1 MLDSQVLFYLIF
13 AVSALVIGMAKGGF
27 GAAFAALVTPLLAL
41 MMPVNE
47 LVVLI
52 LPFLMLADLF
62 AVGFHWKRWERR
74 LVFLLLPGALAGVA
88 IGTVFLTNVSPETL
102 RDILAATI
110 LIFTLYKVLEP
121 RLLGLFTY
129 HPHPWHGVLAG
140 GVSGFT
146 SAIANNGGPPAT
158 IYLLL
163 QDLQPRT
170 FIATSALFFF
180 ILNYI
185 KVPFYLAAGL
195 FNPRQFLQVAWLL
208 PLVPIGVWI
217 GRLFVDRAGKALYDK
232 VILAILAASAV
243 LLLLT

>member
-1 MLDSQVLFYLIF
+1 MLDSQVVFYLIF

-27 GAAFAALVTPLLAL
+27 GAAFAALATPLLAL
-41 MMPVNE
+41 VMPVNE
-47 LVVLI
+47 LVAVI

-62 AVGFHWKRWERR
+62 AVGFHWGRWERR

-88 IGTVFLTNVSPETL
+88 VGTVFLTNVSPETL
-102 RDILAATI
+102 RNVLAATI
-110 LIFTLYKVLEP
+110 LAFTLYKFLEP
-121 RLLGLFTY
+121 RLLGLVAY
-129 HPHPWHGVLAG
+129 RPHPWHGVLAG

-195 FNPRQFLQVAWLL
+195 FNPQQFLQVAWLL

-217 GRLFVDRAGKALYDK
+217 GRLFVDRAGKALYDR

>member
-1 MLDSQVLFYLIF
+1 MLDSQVVFYLIF

-27 GAAFAALVTPLLAL
+27 GAAFAALA
-41 MMPVNE
+41 MPVNE
-47 LVVLI
+47 LVAVI

-62 AVGFHWKRWERR
+62 AVGFHWGRWERW

-88 IGTVFLTNVSPETL
+88 VGTVVLTNVSPETL
-102 RDILAATI
+102 RNVLAATI
-110 LIFTLYKVLEP
+110 LAFTLYKFLEA
-121 RLLGLFTY
+121 RLLGLVAY
-129 HPHPWHGVLAG
+129 RPHPWHGVLAG

-195 FNPRQFLQVAWLL
+195 FNPQQFLQVAWLL

-217 GRLFVDRAGKALYDK
+217 GRLFVDRAGKALYDR